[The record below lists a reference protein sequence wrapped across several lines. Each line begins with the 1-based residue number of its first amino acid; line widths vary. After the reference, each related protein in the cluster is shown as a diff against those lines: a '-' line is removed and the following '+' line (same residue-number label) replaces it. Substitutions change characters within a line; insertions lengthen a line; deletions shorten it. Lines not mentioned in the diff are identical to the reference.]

1 MAGEGWLR
9 RDAVA
14 RCRVGVVADPVAASW
29 RAFLGVHIGPLEKI
43 PVAPGVLNSAAGGVL
58 VHCTVRDDFP
68 NGFVF
73 GTASSAFQYEGA
85 VNEGH
90 KGDSIWDTFT
100 RKPGRIIDL
109 SNADTAVDHYHR
121 FKSDIDLM
129 KDLGM
134 DAYRFSIS
142 WPRIFPNGTG
152 EPNQEGID
160 YYNNLID
167 ALLVKGIQPYVTIYH
182 WDLPQVLEDR
192 YGGWLDKQI
201 VQVED
206 FELYATT
213 CFQAFGDRV
222 KYWITFNEPHGMS
235 IQGYDTGIQAPGRCS
250 IVGHLL
256 CKVGKSDTEPY
267 IVAHNVLL
275 AHAVVYCSYQK
286 NFKKTQG
293 GFVGIAL
300 DAKWYE
306 PLSDCDE
313 DRDAASRAMEFTV
326 GWFLDPLFYGEYPPS
341 MKKLVSE
348 RLPDISSEVSE
359 LLKGSLDFVG
369 INHYTTLYARND
381 MSRIMKLLLQDA
393 SSDSAFLRL
402 TILTAMR
409 GLEPI
414 GDKAAS
420 TWLHIV
426 PWGIRKA
433 LKDEKRINFH
443 KDYLSNLSAAIRQD
457 GCNVSGYFVWSLL
470 DNWEWN
476 SGYTVR
482 FGLYFVDYKNNL
494 TRIPKASVEWFKK
507 VLEPKENLNIYS

>member
-1 MAGEGWLR
+1 M
-9 RDAVA
+9 
-14 RCRVGVVADPVAASW
+14 
-29 RAFLGVHIGPLEKI
+29 EKTGGCGI
-43 PVAPGVLNSAAGGVL
+43 IFWVLLLLCFIMGSL
-58 VHCTVRDDFP
+58 SDSISRDDFP

-201 VQVED
+201 VED

-393 SSDSAFLRL
+393 SSDSAVI
-402 TILTAMR
+402 TTSMR

-426 PWGIRKA
+426 PWGIRKVTNYVKEKYNNPQMIITENGECQTLNLRTSHLDKSNA

>member
-1 MAGEGWLR
+1 MGKTGGCGIIFW
-9 RDAVA
+9 
-14 RCRVGVVADPVAASW
+14 
-29 RAFLGVHIGPLEKI
+29 
-43 PVAPGVLNSAAGGVL
+43 VLLLLCFIMGSL
-58 VHCTVRDDFP
+58 SDSISRDDFP

-201 VQVED
+201 VED

-256 CKVGKSDTEPY
+256 CKAGKSDTEPY

-275 AHAVVYCSYQK
+275 AHAVVYRSYQK
-286 NFKKTQG
+286 NFKVLFSVQ
-293 GFVGIAL
+293 FC
-300 DAKWYE
+300 
-306 PLSDCDE
+306 SDI
-313 DRDAASRAMEFTV
+313 
-326 GWFLDPLFYGEYPPS
+326 
-341 MKKLVSE
+341 K
-348 RLPDISSEVSE
+348 IEVPE
-359 LLKGSLDFVG
+359 
-369 INHYTTLYARND
+369 
-381 MSRIMKLLLQDA
+381 
-393 SSDSAFLRL
+393 
-402 TILTAMR
+402 
-409 GLEPI
+409 
-414 GDKAAS
+414 
-420 TWLHIV
+420 
-426 PWGIRKA
+426 
-433 LKDEKRINFH
+433 EKR
-443 KDYLSNLSAAIRQD
+443 
-457 GCNVSGYFVWSLL
+457 
-470 DNWEWN
+470 
-476 SGYTVR
+476 
-482 FGLYFVDYKNNL
+482 
-494 TRIPKASVEWFKK
+494 P
-507 VLEPKENLNIYS
+507 

>member
-1 MAGEGWLR
+1 M
-9 RDAVA
+9 
-14 RCRVGVVADPVAASW
+14 
-29 RAFLGVHIGPLEKI
+29 EKTGGCGI
-43 PVAPGVLNSAAGGVL
+43 IFWVLLLLCFIMGSL
-58 VHCTVRDDFP
+58 SDSISRDDFP

-201 VQVED
+201 VQED

-235 IQGYDTGIQAPGRCS
+235 IQGYDTGIQAPGEMF
-250 IVGHLL
+250 H
-256 CKVGKSDTEPY
+256 
-267 IVAHNVLL
+267 
-275 AHAVVYCSYQK
+275 CSYQK

-381 MSRIMKLLLQDA
+381 RSRIMKLLLQDA
-393 SSDSAFLRL
+393 SSDSAVITTFPSVDHLNSYARFRANWRQGSFNLATHCALGDQEGNELRKGK
-402 TILTAMR
+402 IQQSSNDYNENGMDDSNNIFISH
-409 GLEPI
+409 E
-414 GDKAAS
+414 
-420 TWLHIV
+420 
-426 PWGIRKA
+426 KA

-443 KDYLSNLSAAIRQD
+443 KDYLSNLSACHKCRQD

>member
-1 MAGEGWLR
+1 MEKTGGCGIIFWVLL
-9 RDAVA
+9 
-14 RCRVGVVADPVAASW
+14 
-29 RAFLGVHIGPLEKI
+29 FLCFIMGSLSDSISRH
-43 PVAPGVLNSAAGGVL
+43 
-58 VHCTVRDDFP
+58 DFP

-85 VNEGH
+85 VKAGH
-90 KGDSIWDTFT
+90 KGVSIWDTFT

-109 SNADTAVDHYHR
+109 SNADTTVDHNHR

-213 CFQAFGDRV
+213 CFQVFGDRV
-222 KYWITFNEPHGMS
+222 KYWITFNEPH
-235 IQGYDTGIQAPGRCS
+235 
-250 IVGHLL
+250 
-256 CKVGKSDTEPY
+256 GKSDTEPY

-275 AHAVVYCSYQK
+275 AHAVVYRSYQK

-313 DRDAASRAMEFTV
+313 DRDAASRAME
-326 GWFLDPLFYGEYPPS
+326 FLDPLFYGEYPPS

-381 MSRIMKLLLQDA
+381 RSRIMKLILQDA

-409 GLEPI
+409 GLEPF

-420 TWLHIV
+420 SWLHIV
-426 PWGIRKA
+426 PWGIRKVTNYV
-433 LKDEKRINFH
+433 KEKYNNPQMIITENGRPRH
-443 KDYLSNLSAAIRQD
+443 WAGSAPP
-457 GCNVSGYFVWSLL
+457 
-470 DNWEWN
+470 E
-476 SGYTVR
+476 
-482 FGLYFVDYKNNL
+482 
-494 TRIPKASVEWFKK
+494 
-507 VLEPKENLNIYS
+507 